1 MSDDAIHADPE
12 IAAATPAE
20 PEVVPKRESLED
32 RRTAALAR
40 HQEAVR
46 QAYATH
52 GHSVDRHAL
61 GRAIDEADAA
71 RNVELRS
78 IAVEYGVNPV

>member
-1 MSDDAIHADPE
+1 MSDDAIHADP
-12 IAAATPAE
+12 AAE
-20 PEVVPKRESLED
+20 PEVAPIIPKRESLED

-46 QAYATH
+46 HAYAAH

-61 GRAIDEADAA
+61 GRAIDDADAA
-71 RNVELRS
+71 HAAELRE
-78 IAVEYGVNPV
+78 IAIEYGVNPV